1 MVRNLFKRID
11 MFWLILAVILMT
23 YYFQMLLSSALAS
36 SKAATV
42 AAFLSGSLDSAVG
55 AANQV
60 DDIKVMIKVFNFML
74 LIEILY
80 LILATNINY
89 NFSQY
94 IDKFVEKIPE
104 KIRKYSKLITLW
116 LIALFGLSALSS
128 NAITFVYMI
137 ICLLPLIKN
146 ELERDNGIL
155 KNVDWK

>member
-155 KNVDWK
+155 KNVD

>member
-1 MVRNLFKRID
+1 MIRNMFKKID
-11 MFWLILAVILMT
+11 MFWLILIVILLT
-23 YYFQMLLSSALAS
+23 YYFQMLLSDALAS

-42 AAFLSGSLDSAVG
+42 AAFWSGNLNSAVG

-60 DDIKVMIKVFNFML
+60 GDIKIMIKVFNFML
-74 LIEILY
+74 FIEILY

-89 NFSQY
+89 SFSNWINKY
-94 IDKFVEKIPE
+94 VEKIPE
-104 KIRKYSKLITLW
+104 KIRRYSKLITLW

-155 KNVDWK
+155 KNID

>member
-1 MVRNLFKRID
+1 MIRNLFKKID

-23 YYFQMLLSSALAS
+23 YYFQMLLSDALAS
-36 SKAATV
+36 SKAAAV
-42 AAFLSGSLDSAVG
+42 AAFWSGSLNSAVG
-55 AANQV
+55 AASQV

-74 LIEILY
+74 IIEILY

-89 NFSQY
+89 NFSNWVN
-94 IDKFVEKIPE
+94 KFVEKIPE
-104 KIRKYSKLITLW
+104 KIRKYCKLITLW

-155 KNVDWK
+155 KNIN

>member
-1 MVRNLFKRID
+1 MIRNVFKKID
-11 MFWLILAVILMT
+11 MFWLILIVILLT
-23 YYFQMLLSSALAS
+23 YYFQIILSSALAS
-36 SKAATV
+36 SKAAAV
-42 AAFLSGSLDSAVG
+42 AAFWSGSLNSAVG
-55 AANQV
+55 AASQV
-60 DDIKVMIKVFNFML
+60 NDIKMMIKVFNFML
-74 LIEILY
+74 IIEILY

-94 IDKFVEKIPE
+94 IDKFIEKIPE

-155 KNVDWK
+155 KNIN